1 MKSNSVLNKENFDN
15 SFSKNRRLKS
25 FIFLISCISIGLYPH
40 FFSKKPPVF
49 IIFATSLVVLL
60 YGVYVLSKN
69 LKIKNYKNIY
79 DSQDISKDI
88 PTLDILV
95 AARDEQ
101 NVIARLVERLFNLDY
116 PSEKL
121 KIHIIDDGS
130 IDNTPAIL
138 KKLSKK
144 YEKLNVISRS
154 KNAGGGKS
162 GALNHALKFLSGE
175 WVFILDADA
184 QLKNDTL
191 LRIIGFAQ
199 NGSWSAV
206 QLRKSVLNTSK
217 NFLTTCQGIEMAMD
231 AYFQVGRLY
240 SAGISELRG
249 NGQLVR
255 KDVLLSCGSFNEN
268 TVTDD
273 LDLSVRLILSQS
285 KIGIFWDPPVMEEA
299 VEDISALFRQRQ
311 RWAEGGLQ
319 RFFDYGRNL
328 IQSKL
333 TFIQKFDLTYFFIL
347 QYALP
352 IIALVDLIVCLLF
365 FKSPMYWPISLTAFT
380 LSASASWFGCH
391 KKHEGPVLPNNS
403 IKIVLY
409 LIYLSHWFIIIP
421 LVTFKM
427 SIFPK
432 KIIWK
437 KTTHLG

>member
-1 MKSNSVLNKENFDN
+1 MKSKSIFNKENFDN

-25 FIFLISCISIGLYPH
+25 FIFLISCIFIGVYPH
-40 FFSKKPPVF
+40 FLSKKPSVF
-49 IIFATSLVVLL
+49 IIYAISLVVLV
-60 YGVYVLSKN
+60 YGIWVLSKN
-69 LKIKNYKNIY
+69 KNMSNKNIY
-79 DSQDISKDI
+79 NSKEFLKNF

-116 PSEKL
+116 PTEKL

-130 IDNTPAIL
+130 VDNTPTIL
-138 KKLSKK
+138 KELSQK
-144 YEKLNVISRS
+144 YEKLNIISRS

-162 GALNHALKFLSGE
+162 GALNYALKFISGE

-191 LRIIGFAQ
+191 RRVLSFAQ
-199 NGSWSAV
+199 NGSWSAI

-231 AYFQVGRLY
+231 AYFQEGRLY

-255 KDVLLSCGSFNEN
+255 KDTLLSCGAFNEN
-268 TVTDD
+268 TITDD
-273 LDLSVRLILSQS
+273 LDLSVRLILSQA
-285 KIGIFWDPPVMEEA
+285 KIGFFWDPPVMEEA

-328 IQSKL
+328 IYSKL
-333 TFIQKFDLTYFFIL
+333 TYIQKFDLTYFFIL

-352 IIALVDLIVCLLF
+352 IIALVDLIISLLF
-365 FKSPMYWPISLTAFT
+365 FKASIYWPISLTAFT
-380 LSASASWFGCH
+380 LSAGASWFGCH
-391 KKHEGPVLPNNS
+391 KKHEGPSLPNNS
-403 IKIVLY
+403 IKIILY

-421 LVTFKM
+421 LVTLKM

-432 KIIWK
+432 KVIWK
-437 KTTHLG
+437 KTNHLG

>member
-1 MKSNSVLNKENFDN
+1 MKSKSNFNKVNSDN
-15 SFSKNRRLKS
+15 SFSRSRRLKS
-25 FIFLISCISIGLYPH
+25 FIFLVSCMLIGVYPH

-49 IIFATSLVVLL
+49 AIYVTSFVVLI
-60 YGVYVLSKN
+60 YGVWVLSKN
-69 LKIKNYKNIY
+69 IKLSNNVC
-79 DSQDISKDI
+79 DNNEFLNDI

-101 NVIARLVERLFNLDY
+101 NVIARLVERLVSLDY

-121 KIHIIDDGS
+121 KIYIIDDGS
-130 IDNTPAIL
+130 VDNTPNIL
-138 KKLSKK
+138 KKLSQK
-144 YEKLNVISRS
+144 YERLNIISRS
-154 KNAGGGKS
+154 KNDGGGKS
-162 GALNHALKFLSGE
+162 GALNHALQFISGE

-191 LRIIGFAQ
+191 QRVLSFAQ

-206 QLRKSVLNTSK
+206 QLRKSVINTSK

-255 KDVLLSCGSFNEN
+255 KDILLNCGSFNEN

-273 LDLSVRLILSQS
+273 LDLSLRLILSQS

-299 VEDISALFRQRQ
+299 VEDIFALFRQRQ

-319 RFFDYGRNL
+319 RFFDYGREL
-328 IQSKL
+328 IFSKL

-352 IIALVDLIVCLLF
+352 IIALVDLIICIVF
-365 FKSPMYWPISLTAFT
+365 YKSPVYWPVSLTAFT

-391 KKHEGPVLPNNS
+391 KKHEGPVLPTNS
-403 IKIVLY
+403 IKMSLY
-409 LIYLSHWFIIIP
+409 LFYLSHWFIVIP
-421 LVTFKM
+421 LVTLKM